1 MRIEKITILKLIDHW
16 VGGPICIALVLLYR
30 LTHPFYRTYEHVPAK
45 ELPPK
50 KILIL
55 KFIGIGSITLA
66 SSIVNNIR
74 NKYKDTK
81 IYFITF
87 KENKEILD
95 ILSLADKVMI
105 IDAKDPLVLVKTIAQ
120 SLVFC
125 WKERI
130 DIALDIEF
138 YSKFSTIMCLLSGAR
153 WRVGFYLAR
162 YWRNSLINVP
172 IYFNNTKHIL
182 EIYSMFSSA
191 LSVDDQDL
199 YPKEI
204 STTDQDKAELVSV
217 LKNYNIFDLNKFIAI
232 NIHASDL
239 ALCRRWPLKH
249 FVSLVELFF
258 RENSDM
264 KIILTG
270 AKKESF
276 YSQEF
281 LELLPQ
287 QHRQRI
293 IDLTGKLSLR
303 QFLTL
308 LSQLPLFVTNDTG
321 PFHLAKAV
329 GAKTISLWGPG
340 SIDLYGPFGREKE
353 VQDVIYKR
361 YLCSPCLY
369 VYRTKAGYFCHGKA
383 PCMEDIRPQEVMDL
397 MKRRLSQKNLKS
409 V

>member
-1 MRIEKITILKLIDHW
+1 MRIEKITILKFIDHW
-16 VGGPICIALVLLYR
+16 VGGPVCIALVLLYR
-30 LTHPFYRTYEHVPAK
+30 LTHPFYKTYLHIPAK

-66 SSIVNNIR
+66 SSIIINIR

-81 IYFITF
+81 IYFLTF
-87 KENKEILD
+87 KENQEILD

-105 IDAKDPLVLVKTIAQ
+105 IDARNPLVLIKTIVQ
-120 SLVFC
+120 SLLFC
-125 WKERI
+125 WKEHI
-130 DIALDIEF
+130 DIAFDIEF
-138 YSKFSTIMCLLSGAR
+138 YSKFSTMMCFLSGAR
-153 WRVGFYLAR
+153 WRAGFYLAR

-172 IYFNNTKHIL
+172 VYFNNTKHIL
-182 EIYSMFSSA
+182 EIYSMFSNT
-191 LSVDDQDL
+191 LLIDHQNF

-204 STTDQDKAELVSV
+204 LTTGQDRLELLAV
-217 LKNYNIFDLNKFIAI
+217 LKNHNIFDLNKFIAI

-249 FVSLVELFF
+249 FASLVELFF
-258 RENSDM
+258 KENRDM
-264 KIILTG
+264 NIILTG
-270 AKKESF
+270 AKSEVS
-276 YSQEF
+276 YSQDF
-281 LELLPQ
+281 LEILP
-287 QHRQRI
+287 HGYHQRV
-293 IDLTGKLSLR
+293 IDLTGKLFLR

-340 SIDLYGPFGREKE
+340 SIDLYGPFGREKR
-353 VQDVIYKR
+353 VHDVIYKR

-369 VYRTKAGYFCHGKA
+369 VYRTNAGYFCHGKA
-383 PCMEDIRPQEVMDL
+383 PCMEDIRPGEVMDL
-397 MKRRLSQKNLKS
+397 IRKRLK
-409 V
+409 